1 MTTLQKDQDLSLG
14 AFLKK
19 ILLILL
25 LIFIQSCNA
34 DYDASP
40 LMAKGFVDISS
51 FSDASIPAIEIEVR
65 YHTNNNFVGKPIEGY
80 DAAKII
86 MSFDAALAI
95 RKVQEE
101 LVSNGIGLKIF
112 DAYRPQRA
120 VDHFMRWAADLNDEV
135 KKNQYYPNVEKANLF
150 RDGYI
155 SERSGH
161 SRGST
166 VDLTLIELDH
176 GEELDMGSPWDYFDP
191 ISWSS
196 SNFVSVEQKENR
208 NILRDVMLMNG
219 FLPLPEE
226 WWPFTLENEPYQ
238 ETYFDFVIK

>member
-1 MTTLQKDQDLSLG
+1 MD

-19 ILLILL
+19 ILLIFLPIL
-25 LIFIQSCNA
+25 IQSCNA

-51 FSDASIPAIEIEVR
+51 ISDDSIPAIEIEVR
-65 YHTNNNFVGKPIEGY
+65 YHTNNNFVGKAIEGY

-135 KKNQYYPNVEKANLF
+135 MKNQYYPNVEKVNLF

-191 ISWSS
+191 ISWPS
-196 SNFVSVEQKENR
+196 SNLVSVEQKENR
-208 NILRDVMLMNG
+208 NILRDVMLKNG
-219 FLPLPEE
+219 FRPLPEE
-226 WWPFTLENEPYQ
+226 WWHFTLENEPYQ

>member
-1 MTTLQKDQDLSLG
+1 LG

-19 ILLILL
+19 ILLIFL
-25 LIFIQSCNA
+25 LILIQSCNA

-51 FSDASIPAIEIEVR
+51 FSDDSIPAIEIEVR

-80 DAAKII
+80 DTAKII
-86 MSFDAALAI
+86 MTFDAALAI

-135 KKNQYYPNVEKANLF
+135 MKNQYYPNVEKANLF

-191 ISWSS
+191 ISWPS
-196 SNFVSVEQKENR
+196 SNLVSVEQKENR
-208 NILRDVMLMNG
+208 NILRDVMLKNG
-219 FLPLPEE
+219 FRPLPEE
-226 WWPFTLENEPYQ
+226 WWHFTLENEPYQ